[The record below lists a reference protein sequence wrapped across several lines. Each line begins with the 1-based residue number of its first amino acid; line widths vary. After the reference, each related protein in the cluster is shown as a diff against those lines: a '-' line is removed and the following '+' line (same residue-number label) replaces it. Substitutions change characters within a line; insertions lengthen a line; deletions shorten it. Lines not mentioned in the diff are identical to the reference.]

1 MNCSKVLLK
10 YFGECSW
17 RCGDT
22 YESLKWIDTTI
33 DKPTKEYLEG
43 LWVEVLK
50 GKIRKERNQ
59 LLKDCDFK
67 VLVDYPNTNKEAWEL
82 YRHNLR
88 TLPETWS
95 ESNPAFPSPPE

>member
-10 YFGECSW
+10 FFGECSW

-67 VLVDYPNTNKEAWEL
+67 VLVDYPNTNKEAWVL
-82 YRHNLR
+82 YRQTLR
-88 TLPETWS
+88 DF
-95 ESNPAFPSPPE
+95 PAIWVEEMEFPSPPE

>member
-10 YFGECSW
+10 FFGECSW

-59 LLKDCDFK
+59 LLKDCDFR
-67 VLVDYPNTNKEAWEL
+67 VLSDYPNTNKEAWITYRQEL
-82 YRHNLR
+82 RDFPAPWSEGMDFPS
-88 TLPETWS
+88 LPE
-95 ESNPAFPSPPE
+95 

>member
-10 YFGECSW
+10 FFGECSW

-67 VLVDYPNTNKEAWEL
+67 VLVDYPNTNKEAWVL
-82 YRHNLR
+82 YRQQLR
-88 TLPETWS
+88 DF
-95 ESNPAFPSPPE
+95 PAVWTEGTPFPSPPE

>member
-10 YFGECSW
+10 FFGECSW

-33 DKPTKEYLEG
+33 DKPTKEHLEG

-59 LLKDCDFK
+59 LLKDCDFR
-67 VLVDYPNTNKEAWEL
+67 VLNDYPNTNKEAWVL
-82 YRHNLR
+82 YRQQLR
-88 TLPETWS
+88 DLPAIWVEGT
-95 ESNPAFPSPPE
+95 PFPSPPE

>member
-10 YFGECSW
+10 FFGECSW

-33 DKPTKEYLEG
+33 DKPTKEHLEG

-67 VLVDYPNTNKEAWEL
+67 VLVDYPNTNKEAWVL
-82 YRHNLR
+82 YRQTLR
-88 TLPETWS
+88 DF
-95 ESNPAFPSPPE
+95 PAIWVEEMEFPSPPE